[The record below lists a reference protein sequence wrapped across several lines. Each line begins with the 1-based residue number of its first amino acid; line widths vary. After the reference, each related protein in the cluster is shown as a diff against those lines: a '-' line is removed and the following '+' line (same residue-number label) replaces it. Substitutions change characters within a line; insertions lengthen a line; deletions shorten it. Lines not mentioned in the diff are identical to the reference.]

1 VHVIPYA
8 RANRDYLISFPTF
21 AAKFK
26 LIALDRKIRVGAVSY
41 LNTKPLLYGIEHS
54 PVIEEI
60 SLTTEYPSLIA
71 DKLLNDEID
80 IGLVPVSIIPLMP
93 EYHINTRFCIGC
105 DGPVASVCLFS
116 DVPVE
121 QIRKVLLD
129 YQSRT
134 SVALAGILFERHW
147 KHKSEWQHAGP
158 DFLEQIKGDT
168 AAVVIGDRALEQKSI
183 SAYSYDLGEAWKEMT
198 GLPFVFAAWIS
209 NKSLDRGWVQRFDE
223 ANAFGIK
230 NISRA
235 IESLPP
241 MDLDLNEYF
250 TRYLSYELD
259 ERKQKGLRYF
269 LELLSDQNQGALS
282 QNISAERTG
291 FN

>member
-1 VHVIPYA
+1 
-8 RANRDYLISFPTF
+8 
-21 AAKFK
+21 
-26 LIALDRKIRVGAVSY
+26 VGAVSY

-60 SLTTEYPSLIA
+60 SLITEYPSLIA

-80 IGLVPVSIIPLMP
+80 IGLVPVSIIPAMA

-116 DVPVE
+116 EVPVE
-121 QIRKVLLD
+121 RIRTVLLD

-134 SVALAGILFERHW
+134 SVALAEILFERFW
-147 KHKSEWQHAGP
+147 KHKPDFQSAGP

-168 AAVVIGDRALEQKSI
+168 AAVVIGDRALQQKSI
-183 SAYSYDLGEAWKEMT
+183 SAYSYDLGEVWKEMT

-209 NKSLDRGWVQRFDE
+209 NKPLDPGWIRRFEE
-223 ANAFGIK
+223 ANAFGIE
-230 NISRA
+230 NISLA
-235 IESLPP
+235 IENLPP

-250 TRYLSYELD
+250 TRFLSYDFD
-259 ERKQKGLRYF
+259 ERKQTALRYF
-269 LELLSDQNQGALS
+269 LDLLSDQKQGTFS